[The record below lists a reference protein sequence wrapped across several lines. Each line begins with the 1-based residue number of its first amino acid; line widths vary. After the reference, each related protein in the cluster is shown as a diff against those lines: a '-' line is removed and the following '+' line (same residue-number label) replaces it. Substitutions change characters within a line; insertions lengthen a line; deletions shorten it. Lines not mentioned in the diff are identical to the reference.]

1 MTKIGLHHFENNP
14 RFISKVDA
22 LVTTHTTGSPLVDA
36 PKHTVSIALTPSA
49 AADLLR
55 NLDGATLPV
64 SLTQLV
70 RGLQGAAIHAL
81 RNS

>member
-1 MTKIGLHHFENNP
+1 MTKTGLHHFDNNP

-22 LVTTHTTGSPLVDA
+22 LVTTHTAGSPLVDA

-55 NLDGATLPV
+55 SLDGATQPV
-64 SLTQLV
+64 SLAHLV
-70 RGLQGAAIHAL
+70 QGLQGAAIHAL

>member
-1 MTKIGLHHFENNP
+1 MTKIGLHHFDNNP
-14 RFISKVDA
+14 RFISKVAA

-36 PKHTVSIALTPSA
+36 PKHTVSISLTPSA

-55 NLDGATLPV
+55 SLDGATQPV
-64 SLTQLV
+64 SLAHLV
-70 RGLQGAAIHAL
+70 RGLQDAAIYAL